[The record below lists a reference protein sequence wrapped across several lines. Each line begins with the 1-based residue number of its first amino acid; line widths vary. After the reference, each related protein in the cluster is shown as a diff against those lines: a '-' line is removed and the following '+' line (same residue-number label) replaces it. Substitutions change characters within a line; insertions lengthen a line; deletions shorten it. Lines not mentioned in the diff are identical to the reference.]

1 MAQIVNTI
9 SDVEFADF
17 KIGDHKAFRKVFDA
31 YHKSIYNY
39 AYKFSKNHEEAEE
52 LVQEVFVSLFLNR
65 DKIENSESLY
75 PYLFVITKRITI
87 SIFRKKV
94 VKSKFDHHLKCSWK
108 EDCKSTE
115 HTLDTIELN
124 NVWASAIERLPER
137 QREVYELN
145 KINGLSYEEIAEK
158 IGVSKY
164 TVKNQ
169 LITASKTV
177 KLIVRNIYLLLFLLK
192 ILF

>member
-1 MAQIVNTI
+1 MAQIINTI

-17 KIGDHKAFRKVFDA
+17 KTGDHKAFRRVFDA
-31 YHKSIYNY
+31 YHKPIYNY

-52 LVQEVFVSLFLNR
+52 LVQEVFVSLFLHR
-65 DKIENSESLY
+65 DKIESPDSLY
-75 PYLFVITKRITI
+75 AYLFIITKRITI

-94 VKSKFDHHLKCSWK
+94 VKSKFAEHLKYSWK
-108 EDCKSTE
+108 EACRSTE
-115 HTLDTIELN
+115 HTLDMTELTS
-124 NVWASAIERLPER
+124 VWTNAIERLPEK
-137 QREVYELN
+137 QREVYTLN
-145 KINGLSYEEIAEK
+145 KINGLSYEEIADK

-177 KLIVRNIYLLLFLLK
+177 KLIVKNIYLLLFLLK
-192 ILF
+192 NLF